1 MADIRISSVEE
12 NLSLNGFLNLV
23 AIQADPDTSISISSQ
38 TVSAIVI
45 ELQGGD
51 TLEVA
56 GDFAGTDPSRW
67 SVSRIELLRDE
78 LTVGIVSDFSL
89 SINLSAVELASITNH
104 PSVYLSYL
112 DVLFD
117 TQLETLLGGDDTIVN
132 RSPSTEV
139 RTWTGGRGNDRFD
152 LSESDDFILGGDQ
165 TDTLVLHDRIENARF
180 ELGRAQF
187 TNESLLI
194 IESADGTDQIR
205 DIEVLEFNDRTVAV
219 SLDDIEAGRFTGDQ
233 SDASR
238 NDLAFGGRGNDSM
251 SGQRGDD
258 ILFGEDGDDTLD
270 GGRQNDRLDGGSG
283 NDRLLGSLGRDT
295 LLGDTGNDR
304 LNGGSNNDRLLGGA
318 GNDRLIG
325 GNGRDV
331 LSGGEG
337 NDTLSG
343 GAHRDR
349 LMGNEGNDV
358 LQGRLGS
365 DTLFG
370 GLGNDRLN
378 GGTNSDTLNGGEGS
392 DTLKGGAGED
402 LFVFTADSG
411 RDVIRDFE
419 IGEDQIT
426 FGDAASSID
435 DIVFSTSGPDDIVLG
450 LGSSRIVIENTSV
463 DDLLASDSFLF

>member
-1 MADIRISSVEE
+1 MADIQISAEQD
-12 NLSLNGFLNLV
+12 NLTLFNLFGSNTGATITFDSQSDTTLNFN
-23 AIQADPDTSISISSQ
+23 ISNGN
-38 TVSAIVI
+38 
-45 ELQGGD
+45 ELQLTGQFNGAN
-51 TLEVA
+51 T
-56 GDFAGTDPSRW
+56 SRW
-67 SVSRIELLRDE
+67 SVSSIDILRNGQSLITATDFFLPFDDLAGANTYTSFRDLL
-78 LTVGIVSDFSL
+78 
-89 SINLSAVELASITNH
+89 
-104 PSVYLSYL
+104 L
-112 DVLFD
+112 D
-117 TQLETLLGGDDTIVN
+117 GDDTIVN
-132 RSPSTEV
+132 RSSGSGT
-139 RTWTGGRGNDRFD
+139 RTWYGESGSDRFD
-152 LSESDDFILGGDQ
+152 LTDSDDVVLGGDGD
-165 TDTLVLHDRIENARF
+165 DTFVLHDRLQDARF
-180 ELGRAQF
+180 ESVQDRI
-187 TNESLLI
+187 I
-194 IESADGTDQIR
+194 IESADGTDQIQSVE
-205 DIEVLEFNDRTVAV
+205 ILEFNDRTVAV
-219 SLDDIEAGRFTGDQ
+219 SLDDTETDRFTGDQ
-233 SDASR
+233 SDTSR
-238 NDLAFGGRGNDSM
+238 DDLAFGGRGNDRM

-270 GGRQNDRLDGGSG
+270 GGRQDDRLDGGSG
-283 NDRLLGSLGRDT
+283 NDHLMGSLGRDT
-295 LLGDTGNDR
+295 LLGDTGDDR
-304 LNGGSNNDRLLGGA
+304 LNGGSDNDRLLGGA

-370 GLGNDRLN
+370 GLGDDRLN
-378 GGTNSDTLNGGEGS
+378 GGANSDTLNGGEGS

-435 DIVFSTSGPDDIVLG
+435 DITFSTSGPDDVVLG